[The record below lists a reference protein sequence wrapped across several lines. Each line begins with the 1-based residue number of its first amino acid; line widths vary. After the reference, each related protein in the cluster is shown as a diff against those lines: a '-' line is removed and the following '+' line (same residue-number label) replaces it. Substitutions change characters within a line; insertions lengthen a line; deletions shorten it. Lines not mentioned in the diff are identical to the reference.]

1 MAALVTYGR
10 TSDEPARHGGSGHPA
25 TIYGIAGV
33 LVEHEG
39 MTYRQWLVPGLRY
52 EIRPNDG
59 WKLVDADG
67 ILIGHLVDDDGRPI
81 ASLPLADGELV
92 LERPKSYAIHEMREG
107 AWEVLVL
114 EPAL

>member
-1 MAALVTYGR
+1 MAALETYGR

-33 LVEHEG
+33 LVEHDG

-67 ILIGHLVDDDGRPI
+67 ILIGHLVEEDGSAIRE
-81 ASLPLADGELV
+81 LPTADGPLV
-92 LERPKSYAIHEMREG
+92 LVRPNSYSVQEVREG